1 MSRFFDSPDTPSLDS
16 AKGKYKPNIFPHS
29 MTAPVVDVIHDM
41 GKRSAGDIIVTVTK
55 GRGEKNTVACR
66 PDSPFMFACPLPNE
80 TVCATF
86 NSSTKEWH
94 YSNVYPV
101 GTNINYM
108 GSAKSIT
115 KTRDIDNN
123 VIPYTGQYFRPY
135 PNSARMIDVFEGD
148 VVLQG
153 RFGHSIR
160 FSGTN
165 PDLSQNATWKSGRRN
180 EATAITIIRNGYA
193 PIENLNVDSASIY
206 LITDQ
211 YIPIPL
217 KATLPPDLES
227 TKDRYG
233 NGQVLLFSD
242 RIVIGTKHDEVIIN
256 SASSIELTTPEW
268 QGNVDTIMNT
278 LEELVGHVKT
288 LATEMNNTTFALIGQ
303 TFTVPGV
310 GMSGPSTRV
319 ADFSS
324 VYAKVSTVQSQLM
337 TIEQQIG
344 ILRQKQT

>member
-1 MSRFFDSPDTPSLDS
+1 
-16 AKGKYKPNIFPHS
+16 
-29 MTAPVVDVIHDM
+29 
-41 GKRSAGDIIVTVTK
+41 
-55 GRGEKNTVACR
+55 
-66 PDSPFMFACPLPNE
+66 
-80 TVCATF
+80 
-86 NSSTKEWH
+86 
-94 YSNVYPV
+94 
-101 GTNINYM
+101 
-108 GSAKSIT
+108 
-115 KTRDIDNN
+115 
-123 VIPYTGQYFRPY
+123 
-135 PNSARMIDVFEGD
+135 
-148 VVLQG
+148 
-153 RFGHSIR
+153 
-160 FSGTN
+160 
-165 PDLSQNATWKSGRRN
+165 
-180 EATAITIIRNGYA
+180 
-193 PIENLNVDSASIY
+193 VDSASIY

>member
-1 MSRFFDSPDTPSLDS
+1 MSRFFDNPSTPSLAS

-29 MTAPVVDVIHDM
+29 MTAPVVDVIHDI

-55 GRGEKNTVACR
+55 GRGEKLTVPCR
-66 PDSPFMFACPLPNE
+66 PDTPFMYACPLPNE

-86 NSSTKEWH
+86 NKSTKQWH

-101 GTNINYM
+101 GTNVNYM
-108 GSAKSIT
+108 ASAKSIT
-115 KTRDIDNN
+115 KTRDEENK

-153 RFGHSIR
+153 RYGHSIR

-165 PDLSQNATWKSGRRN
+165 PELSQNATWKSGRRN

-193 PIENLNVDSASIY
+193 PVENLNVDSASIY

-211 YIPIPL
+211 YIPLPL
-217 KATLPPDLES
+217 KAPLPPDIES

-233 NGQVLLFSD
+233 NGQVVLFSD
-242 RIVIGTKHDEVIIN
+242 RIVIGTKHDEVLIN
-256 SASSIELTTPEW
+256 SASSIELTTKEW
-268 QGNVDTIMNT
+268 QANVDTIMNT
-278 LEELVGHVKT
+278 LEELIGHVKT
-288 LATEMNNTTFALIGQ
+288 LASEVNNITFASMGK
-303 TFTVPGV
+303 TFIVPGF
-310 GMSGPSTRV
+310 GMSGPTSRM

-324 VYAKVSTVQSQLM
+324 VYTKVSTVQSQIL